1 MKEKGEN
8 LSLHWRQVPLAVA
21 ESFVL
26 WITCL
31 PVVFSLP
38 PQTAITISQIS
49 TALSFSCV
57 NTPLHPHGNTGTSWQ
72 LKTAP
77 LLFLTTLH

>member
-1 MKEKGEN
+1 MKEKGKICRPTGGSF
-8 LSLHWRQVPLAVA
+8 LWLCGSVA

-38 PQTAITISQIS
+38 PQTTIKISQIS

-57 NTPLHPHGNTGTSWQ
+57 NVLLQPHENTGTSWQ
-72 LKTAP
+72 
-77 LLFLTTLH
+77 